1 MVVQQSTTQRNQQ
14 VAARALYATL
24 GIACGS
30 EIYGLFHQ
38 QYLRIL
44 TVEYGL
50 LYATS
55 FVLAFTYVWL
65 TAKRNVQ
72 ISVTQAGLEIS
83 HDEDVVRFAWQEVKQ
98 TKQPAAWRRHWL
110 FELNNTRKIKISTHY
125 FSRKQIQQFNKI
137 IIKVNTTR
145 RNGAA
150 DTQIT
155 HPRVINSDRP

>member
-1 MVVQQSTTQRNQQ
+1 MVVQQNTAQRNRRIT
-14 VAARALYATL
+14 ARALYATL
-24 GIACGS
+24 GVACGS

-83 HDEDVVRFAWQEVKQ
+83 HDEDVVHFAWHDVKQ
-98 TKQPAAWRRHWL
+98 AKQPAIWRRHWL
-110 FELNNTRKIKISTHY
+110 FELKNTRKIKISTHY

-137 IIKVNTTR
+137 IIRVTTTR
-145 RNGAA
+145 GNSAA
-150 DTQIT
+150 DTQLT
-155 HPRVINSDRP
+155 HPRVINSDRR